1 MIFAII
7 CIISF
12 VVQNMCCKEY
22 GRRVP
27 DGMYSQLVMVAITT
41 AIVTV
46 VTALLGGVQAMPV
59 EGFLIAIAFGAFFV
73 LTLSTMTIAMNSGH
87 MGVTLLI
94 QNSSLIVPVIYGL
107 IFWNDKMTITKGIGI
122 ACIFLMLVLSS
133 GDTAAPTEAEKAKWN
148 KKKWLIFTALAFL
161 GDSLLAIFQGYMGRA
176 CATTSAATFT
186 FWTSLFSMVI
196 AAAAVF
202 VLRIGGKREVLF
214 TGKKAG
220 LAFALCCLGIGLGT
234 AGGNLFTIV
243 ALDKLK
249 SSVLFFPLRSG
260 ALVLMMWIAGITIY
274 RERITKRGI
283 AMLLVGIAGLVLLNI

>member
-7 CIISF
+7 CIVSF

-22 GRRVP
+22 GRRMP
-27 DGMYSQLVMVAITT
+27 DSVYSQLVMVAITT
-41 AIVTV
+41 AIVTAI
-46 VTALLGGVQAMPV
+46 TALMGGVQMMPA

-94 QNSSLIVPVIYGL
+94 QNSSLIVPVVYGL
-107 IFWNDKMTITKGIGI
+107 IFWDDKMTVAKGIGI
-122 ACIFLMLVLSS
+122 ACIFLMLIFSS

-148 KKKWLIFTALAFL
+148 KKKWLIFTALAFI

-176 CATTSAATFT
+176 CATTSAETFT

-196 AAAAVF
+196 AAAAVLI
-202 VLRIGGKREVLF
+202 LRAVGKPEVLF
-214 TGKKAG
+214 FGKKAG
-220 LAFALCCLGIGLGT
+220 LAFWLCCLGIGVGT
-234 AGGNLFTIV
+234 AGGNVFTIV

-260 ALVLMMWIAGITIY
+260 ALVLAMWLAGIIIY
-274 RERITKRGI
+274 RERVTKRGI
-283 AMLLVGIAGLVLLNI
+283 AMLLAGIAGLVLLNI

>member
-7 CIISF
+7 CIVSF

-22 GRRVP
+22 GRRMP
-27 DGMYSQLVMVAITT
+27 DSVYSQLVMVAITT
-41 AIVTV
+41 SIVTV
-46 VTALLGGVQAMPV
+46 ITALMGGVQTMPV

-94 QNSSLIVPVIYGL
+94 QNSSLIVPVVYGL
-107 IFWNDKMTITKGIGI
+107 IFWDDRMTVTKGIGI
-122 ACIFLMLVLSS
+122 ACIFLMLIFSS

-176 CATTSAATFT
+176 CATTSAETFT

-196 AAAAVF
+196 AAAAVLI
-202 VLRIGGKREVLF
+202 LRAGGKREVLF
-214 TGKKAG
+214 SGKKAC
-220 LAFALCCLGIGLGT
+220 LAFWLCCLGIGVGT
-234 AGGNLFTIV
+234 AGGNVFTIV

-260 ALVLMMWIAGITIY
+260 ALVLTMWLAGIIIY
-274 RERITKRGI
+274 RERVTKRGI
-283 AMLLVGIAGLVLLNI
+283 AMLLAGIAGLVLLNI

>member
-7 CIISF
+7 CIFSF

-22 GRRVP
+22 GRRMP
-27 DGMYSQLVMVAITT
+27 DSLYSQLVMVAITT
-41 AIVTV
+41 AIVTAI
-46 VTALLGGVQAMPV
+46 TALLGGVQMMPV

-94 QNSSLIVPVIYGL
+94 QNSSLIVPVVYGL
-107 IFWNDKMTITKGIGI
+107 IFWDDKMSLMKGIGI
-122 ACIFLMLVLSS
+122 ACIFVMLVLSS

-148 KKKWLIFTALAFL
+148 KKKWLIFTGLAFL

-176 CATTSAATFT
+176 CATTPATTFT
-186 FWTSLFSMVI
+186 FWTSLFSMII
-196 AAAAVF
+196 AAIAVL
-202 VLRIGGKREVLF
+202 VLRAGGKREVLF
-214 TGKKAG
+214 SGKKAG
-220 LAFALCCLGIGLGT
+220 LAFALCCLGIGVGT
-234 AGGNLFTIV
+234 AGGNVFTIV

-260 ALVLMMWIAGITIY
+260 ALVLTMWLAGILIY
-274 RERITKRGI
+274 RERVTKRGI